1 MINEL
6 PNFGK
11 NRHTFG
17 QAFEGIRD
25 LYESDN
31 FWYIFGENIVI
42 WKKIK
47 TVTNW
52 ENFPSI

>member
-31 FWYIFGENIVI
+31 FWYISV
-42 WKKIK
+42 KILLFRKNK